1 MRFAQP
7 CQKSV
12 FARHSTGEIASA
24 KGEQG
29 QAHARVI
36 PKTVLPAD
44 DFNEGVLR
52 PTFQQTIFRAAE
64 NAPCS
69 VRAWRASIGQPPSSR
84 RLILLT
90 RFRRLS
96 TAPSYALGIYKHL
109 RILGAAFVFS
119 GQRLCHRQKPNWL
132 RLCLRARLLL
142 SAAKALSSVGLVAR
156 SPAVLIALCERQIH
170 GNGSIG
176 LIRAPEPNGPMIAIH
191 QDHLRMFSVAT
202 DG

>member
-1 MRFAQP
+1 MYRCCDDQ
-7 CQKSV
+7 CRRTQSHV
-12 FARHSTGEIASA
+12 RRRSTSSRRGRIGSPPRLHCPT
-24 KGEQG
+24 KVSSG
-29 QAHARVI
+29 QHFSRRSSERRKTRRVRSGLGAHA
-36 PKTVLPAD
+36 
-44 DFNEGVLR
+44 
-52 PTFQQTIFRAAE
+52 
-64 NAPCS
+64 S
-69 VRAWRASIGQPPSSR
+69 VQPPSSR

-96 TAPSYALGIYKHL
+96 TAPSCALGIYKHL

-142 SAAKALSSVGLVAR
+142 SVAKALSSVGLVAR